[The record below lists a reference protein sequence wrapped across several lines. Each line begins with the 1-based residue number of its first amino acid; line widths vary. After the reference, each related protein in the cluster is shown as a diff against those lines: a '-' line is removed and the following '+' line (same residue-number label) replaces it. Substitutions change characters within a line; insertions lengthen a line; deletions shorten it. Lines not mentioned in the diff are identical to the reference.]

1 MIEGS
6 FRLVLQAGAFM
17 SRRVLIVPFLVFAL
31 QVSQAQTF
39 SHGAPA
45 SVVSPTADGRQ
56 HGVPA
61 SVVSP
66 TQLPFGIHPQRTVRI
81 HGPLRRF
88 GNPRSHRQVF
98 LPIPVFYPFYNEESY
113 PSPADPYV
121 PENSADAAPAQQP
134 QQQAYGER
142 SDDELRAAY
151 LQGARDALSRQ
162 ADSRYGEHYTDS
174 RERRRQQPQEER
186 KSDKR
191 SEPSEDTEI
200 QAPASVLED
209 KTPATVFIFKDGH
222 QLETKNYAIMGGTLF
237 DFSSKILK
245 KIQLDEIDSAATL
258 KANDDRGV
266 VMKLN

>member
-1 MIEGS
+1 
-6 FRLVLQAGAFM
+6 M
-17 SRRVLIVPFLVFAL
+17 SRSVFVLPFLAFAL

-66 TQLPFGIHPQRTVRI
+66 TQLPFGVQPPQRSIRI

-98 LPIPVFYPFYNEESY
+98 LPIPVFYPFYDGGY
-113 PSPADPYV
+113 PSVADPTV
-121 PENSADAAPAQQP
+121 ADSSSADPAPAQQQA
-134 QQQAYGER
+134 QQSSNDR

-151 LQGARDALSRQ
+151 LQGARDAMNQ
-162 ADSRYGEHYTDS
+162 QGDSRYGEHYMDS
-174 RERRRQQPQEER
+174 RERQRQPQEER
-186 KSDKR
+186 RSEKR
-191 SEPSEDTEI
+191 SQPSADNDPP
-200 QAPASVLED
+200 APVPAED
-209 KTPATVFIFKDGH
+209 KTPAAVFIFKDGH
-222 QLETKNYAIMGGTLF
+222 QLETKNYAIMNGTLF
-237 DFSSKILK
+237 DFSSKTLK
-245 KIQLDEIDSAATL
+245 KIQLDDIDSAATL

-266 VMKLN
+266 AMKLN

>member
-1 MIEGS
+1 
-6 FRLVLQAGAFM
+6 M
-17 SRRVLIVPFLVFAL
+17 SRSVLVVSFLAFAL

-66 TQLPFGIHPQRTVRI
+66 TQLPFGVQPPQRSIRI

-98 LPIPVFYPFYNEESY
+98 LPIPVFYPFYNDGSY
-113 PSPADPYV
+113 PSAADPYV
-121 PENSADAAPAQQP
+121 PDSSSADPAPAQQ
-134 QQQAYGER
+134 QAANDR

-151 LQGARDALSRQ
+151 LQGARDAMSQQ
-162 ADSRYGEHYTDS
+162 ADSHYGEHYMDS
-174 RERRRQQPQEER
+174 RERRRPPQEER
-186 KSDKR
+186 KSEKR
-191 SEPSEDTEI
+191 EDNDP
-200 QAPASVLED
+200 PAAVPVED
-209 KTPATVFIFKDGH
+209 KTPAAVFIFKDGH
-222 QLETKNYAIMGGTLF
+222 QLETKNYAIMNGTLF
-237 DFSSKILK
+237 DFSSKTLK

-266 VMKLN
+266 AMKLN

>member
-1 MIEGS
+1 MLRS
-6 FRLVLQAGAFM
+6 NLVVPFLALVLQA
-17 SRRVLIVPFLVFAL
+17 
-31 QVSQAQTF
+31 SQAQTF

-66 TQLPFGIHPQRTVRI
+66 TQLPFGVHPQRPIRI
-81 HGPLRRF
+81 QGPLRRF

-98 LPIPVFYPFYNEESY
+98 LPIPVFFPYYNDGSY
-113 PSPADPYV
+113 PSAADPYV
-121 PENSADAAPAQQP
+121 PDSSSADPAPAQQ
-134 QQQAYGER
+134 ASAER

-151 LQGARDALSRQ
+151 LQGARDAMSRE

-186 KSDKR
+186 KSDKQPQG
-191 SEPSEDTEI
+191 SDENST
-200 QAPASVLED
+200 QAAAPVED

-237 DFSSKILK
+237 DFSNKILR
-245 KIQLDEIDSAATL
+245 KIQMDEIDSAATL

-266 VMKLN
+266 QVKVQ

>member
-1 MIEGS
+1 MASFQAGDLMSRSVLVGS
-6 FRLVLQAGAFM
+6 FLA
-17 SRRVLIVPFLVFAL
+17 FAL

-66 TQLPFGIHPQRTVRI
+66 TQLPFGVQPPQRSIRI

-98 LPIPVFYPFYNEESY
+98 LPIPVFYPFYNDGGY
-113 PSPADPYV
+113 PSAADPYV
-121 PENSADAAPAQQP
+121 PDSSSADPAPAQQ
-134 QQQAYGER
+134 QAANDR

-151 LQGARDALSRQ
+151 LQGARDAMSQQ
-162 ADSRYGEHYTDS
+162 ADSRYGEHSMDS
-174 RERRRQQPQEER
+174 RERRRPPQEER
-186 KSDKR
+186 KSEKR
-191 SEPSEDTEI
+191 EDNDP
-200 QAPASVLED
+200 PAAVPVED
-209 KTPATVFIFKDGH
+209 KTPAAVFIFKDGH
-222 QLETKNYAIMGGTLF
+222 QLETKNYAIMNGTLI
-237 DFSSKILK
+237 DFSSKTLK

-266 VMKLN
+266 AVKLN

>member
-1 MIEGS
+1 MAS
-6 FRLVLQAGAFM
+6 FQAGDLMLRSVCAV
-17 SRRVLIVPFLVFAL
+17 SFLALAL
-31 QVSQAQTF
+31 QISQAQTF
-39 SHGAPA
+39 SRGVPA

-66 TQLPFGIHPQRTVRI
+66 TPLPFGVHPQRSIRI

-98 LPIPVFYPFYNEESY
+98 LPIPVFYPYYSDESY
-113 PSPADPYV
+113 PSAADPYV
-121 PENSADAAPAQQP
+121 PENSADTAPAQQ
-134 QQQAYGER
+134 ASAER

-162 ADSRYGEHYTDS
+162 EDSRYGEHYMDS
-174 RERRRQQPQEER
+174 RERRRPATREEK
-186 KSDKR
+186 KSAESD
-191 SEPSEDTEI
+191 PPPV
-200 QAPASVLED
+200 APVED
-209 KTPATVFIFKDGH
+209 KTPAAVFIFKDGH

-237 DFSSKILK
+237 DFSSKTLR

>member
-1 MIEGS
+1 
-6 FRLVLQAGAFM
+6 M
-17 SRRVLIVPFLVFAL
+17 SRPVYILPFLAFAL
-31 QVSQAQTF
+31 QVSLAQTF

-66 TQLPFGIHPQRTVRI
+66 TQLPFGVHPQRSIRI

-98 LPIPVFYPFYNEESY
+98 LPIPVFYPYYSDESY
-113 PSPADPYV
+113 PSAADPYV
-121 PENSADAAPAQQP
+121 PENAADPAPAQQ
-134 QQQAYGER
+134 ASGDR

-191 SEPSEDTEI
+191 SEQSDYSDAQTP
-200 QAPASVLED
+200 APVED
-209 KTPATVFIFKDGH
+209 KTPAAVFIFKDGH

-237 DFSSKILK
+237 DFSSKTIK

-266 VMKLN
+266 TMKLN

>member
-1 MIEGS
+1 M
-6 FRLVLQAGAFM
+6 L
-17 SRRVLIVPFLVFAL
+17 PFLAFAL
-31 QVSQAQTF
+31 QVSLAQTF
-39 SHGAPA
+39 SRGAPA

-66 TQLPFGIHPQRTVRI
+66 TQLPFGVHPQRSVRI

-98 LPIPVFYPFYNEESY
+98 LPIPVFYPYYSDESY
-113 PSPADPYV
+113 PSAADPYV
-121 PENSADAAPAQQP
+121 PENSADPAPAQQ
-134 QQQAYGER
+134 ASAER

-151 LQGARDALSRQ
+151 LQGARDAMTRQ
-162 ADSRYGEHYTDS
+162 ADSRYGEHFTDS

-186 KSDKR
+186 KSEKQ
-191 SEPSEDTEI
+191 SHPSDDNDDPVPVPVEDR
-200 QAPASVLED
+200 
-209 KTPATVFIFKDGH
+209 TPATVFIFKDGH

-237 DFSSKILK
+237 DFSSKTLK
-245 KIQLDEIDSAATL
+245 KIQMDEIDSAATL